1 MSLHDYPRL
10 HFRGFARANVP
21 TANRNTHGQLD
32 IATNVVSMAGRPV
45 DLDRPPSE
53 FHAYLK
59 QLAPRFDAAGQPD
72 AEGIFSQAAGH
83 NFCGNNHFSWENAR
97 ITGVDLGA
105 GAVDSGDALVG
116 AKLAL
121 WGHYNDYLRTTV
133 NRARWVDSNPAEP
146 DTTLIYAGQFTLS
159 GMQAGPST
167 PSLFSADIGA
177 PHAVRW
183 VGSGHVGEPGGHFLD
198 EDIGRSRLFQFSVAK
213 DDPHFLF
220 NQDAPLPSSM
230 CALQEALADPG
241 VLGLTIQ
248 YALFNMSTP
257 LKPDSPVFYDLAGS
271 IGLWRRDELANCPAG
286 RLLLP
291 REAHL
296 GPLLVQ
302 VHADRVSLNMANAIP
317 FGSRAPHAV
326 SEQHPTH
333 ALGEK
338 RALGELLLAGAG
350 GKPIARIPEQLY
362 RDYWRHHGVF
372 DVPLLNGAPAAGSLT
387 LGSARAHWDES
398 DWVAQSDNNQLYLEA
413 PNRAGAREYPQTIV
427 VQTRLRGE
435 LQAHPALVAQADKSE
450 LVGAELG
457 PGTLG
462 PGYAALTLR
471 ARRPGATRIM
481 LGQAGA
487 RQFIG
492 VRVLPDDWHLDDVP
506 AEQVDYAFLYRHV
519 MSYYELM
526 YPFMSDKVFSLAD
539 HCKCETYARLM
550 WQMCDP
556 ANRDKSYYMPSTRE
570 LSLPKARLFLKYL
583 TGLEAAAKPPP
594 PAAAGTLP
602 AIRSKPELVAQL
614 KKAVDLE
621 LSLMLQY
628 LYAAYAI
635 PNYAQG
641 EALVAAGQWLPDELE
656 LACGSADR
664 GRDSGTRG
672 ALLAI
677 AHEEMIHYLLVNNV
691 LMALGEPFY
700 AGRPVLG
707 QEAADRFGL
716 DTEFAF
722 EPFSENLLARFVRFE
737 WPDYLP
743 TPGTS
748 VATFYKTIRQ
758 AVAELPGLFEDG
770 DAAGAGKR
778 GGEHH
783 LFLKELTNRA
793 FPAYQLEVGDRD
805 SALFALDFVT
815 EQGEGVALDSPHF
828 ATSHFQRLRT
838 LAGRYAA
845 RARPFEPAM
854 PALKNPVL
862 QARPGCNVVS
872 DPAARSVMQLY
883 QGCHEL
889 TLALMA
895 HHFAQR
901 PLGSLRRSRLMNA
914 SIDIMTGLLRPLS
927 AALMSMP
934 SGVPGRTAGPP
945 VPGAAVEAI
954 EAGAAAQA
962 LPAVEADYARG
973 CATLAARC
981 RSLAQYAGSLD
992 AGLVG
997 AAQIGMLEFFH
1008 QQLTDL
1014 ARGTMSRE
1022 A

>member
-1 MSLHDYPRL
+1 MSVLDFPRF

-32 IATNVVSMAGRPV
+32 IATNTVSMAGQPV
-45 DLDRPPSE
+45 DLARPPSE
-53 FHAYLK
+53 FHDYLK
-59 QLAPRFDAAGQPD
+59 QLAPRFDAAGRPD
-72 AEGIFSQAAGH
+72 PDGIFSQAAGH
-83 NFCGNNHFSWENAR
+83 NFGGNNHFSWENAR
-97 ITGVDLGA
+97 ITGVQLGA
-105 GAVDSGDALVG
+105 GVVDTDDALVG

-133 NRARWVDSNPAEP
+133 NRARWVDCDPSVP
-146 DTTLIYAGQFTLS
+146 DSTLIYAGQFTLS
-159 GMQAGPST
+159 GMQAGPNT
-167 PSLFSADIGA
+167 PSLFSADIGP

-183 VGSGHVGEPGGHFLD
+183 VGSGHAGERSGHFLD
-198 EDIGRSRLFQFSVAK
+198 QDFGRVRLFQFSVAK

-220 NQDAPLPSSM
+220 NQEAPLPASM
-230 CALQEALADPG
+230 YALQEALADPE

-248 YALFNMSTP
+248 YTLFNMSTP
-257 LKPDSPVFYDLAGS
+257 LRPDSPVFYDLAGT
-271 IGLWRRDELANCPAG
+271 IGLWRRDELASCPSG

-291 REAHL
+291 REATL
-296 GPLLVQ
+296 GPVLVQ
-302 VHADRVSLNMANAIP
+302 VYEDRVALNMASAIP
-317 FGSRAPHAV
+317 FDSRAPQAV
-326 SEQHPTH
+326 SELHPTH
-333 ALGEK
+333 ALGPK
-338 RALGELLLAGAG
+338 RALGALLLVGAA
-350 GKPIARIPEQLY
+350 GKPIARIPEPLY

-372 DVPLLNGAPAAGSLT
+372 EVPLLHGACAAGALT
-387 LGSARAHWDES
+387 LTSEAAFNGSPAHWEES
-398 DWVAQSDNNQLYLEA
+398 DWVVRSDTNQLYLEA
-413 PNRAGAREYPQTIV
+413 PNRARGEDFPQTIV
-427 VQTRLRGE
+427 LQSRLRGA
-435 LQAHPALVAQADKSE
+435 LRAHPALAVQADKSE
-450 LVGAELG
+450 LVATELA

-481 LGQAGA
+481 LGAAEG

-492 VRVLPDDWHLDDVP
+492 VRVLPDDWHLDEVA

-539 HCKCETYARLM
+539 HCKCETYSRLM

-570 LSLPKARLFLKYL
+570 LSQPKARLFLKYL
-583 TGLEAAAKPPP
+583 TQVEAAAKAPPLASG
-594 PAAAGTLP
+594 AAR
-602 AIRSKPELVAQL
+602 AIACKGELVAEL

-641 EALVAAGQWLPDELE
+641 EALVAAGRWLPDELE

-691 LMALGEPFY
+691 LMALGEPFH
-700 AGRPVLG
+700 AGVPVLG
-707 QEAADRFGL
+707 QEASERFGL

-722 EPFSENLLARFVRFE
+722 EPFSENVLARFVRFE

-743 TPGTS
+743 TPGKS
-748 VATFYKTIRQ
+748 IATFYKAIRQ
-758 AVAELPGLFEDG
+758 AVAELPGLFEQG
-770 DAAGAGKR
+770 GAKR

-793 FPAYQLEVGDRD
+793 FPAYQLEVGDRE

-828 ATSHFQRLRT
+828 ASSHFQRLRT

-845 RARPFEPAM
+845 RPRPFEPAM

-862 QARPGCNVVS
+862 EARAGCNLVS
-872 DPAARSVMQLY
+872 DPDARSLMRLY

-895 HHFAQR
+895 HHFAQQ

-914 SIDIMTGLLRPLS
+914 SIDIMTGCLRPLS
-927 AALMSMP
+927 AALMGMP
-934 SGVPGRTAGPP
+934 SGVPGRSAGPP
-945 VPGAAVEAI
+945 VPEAPGAPVDS
-954 EAGAAAQA
+954 
-962 LPAVEADYARG
+962 DYARG
-973 CATLAARC
+973 CAMLADRC
-981 RSLAQYAGSLD
+981 LALAQYARSL
-992 AGLVG
+992 APGVVG
-997 AAQIGMLEFFH
+997 EAHIGMLEFFN

-1014 ARGTMSRE
+1014 SRGKMSRE

>member
-1 MSLHDYPRL
+1 MSVLDFPRF

-32 IATNVVSMAGRPV
+32 IATNVVSMAGQPV

-59 QLAPRFDAAGQPD
+59 QLAPRFNAAGQPD
-72 AEGIFSQAAGH
+72 EDGIFSQAAGH
-83 NFCGNNHFSWENAR
+83 NFCGNNHFAWENAC
-97 ITGVDLGA
+97 ITGVQLGA
-105 GAVDSGDALVG
+105 GDVDTDDALVG
-116 AKLAL
+116 ARLAL

-133 NRARWVDSNPAEP
+133 NRARWVDCDPSEP

-159 GMQAGPST
+159 GKQAGANT
-167 PSLFSADIGA
+167 PSLFSADIGP

-183 VGSGHVGEPGGHFLD
+183 VGSGHAGERSGHFLD
-198 EDIGRSRLFQFSVAK
+198 DDIGRSRLFQFSVAK
-213 DDPHFLF
+213 GDPHFLF
-220 NQDAPLPSSM
+220 NQDAPLPASLH
-230 CALQEALADPG
+230 ALQEALAGDD

-248 YALFNMSTP
+248 YSLFNMSTP
-257 LKPDSPVFYDLAGS
+257 LRPDSQVFYDMAGS
-271 IGLWRRDELANCPAG
+271 IGLWRRDELATCPAG

-291 REAHL
+291 RQANL
-296 GPLLVQ
+296 GPVLVR
-302 VHADRVSLNMANAIP
+302 VGADRVSLNMPTAIP
-317 FGSRAPHAV
+317 FSTRAPHAV

-338 RALGELLLAGAG
+338 RALGELLLHGAS
-350 GKPIARIPEQLY
+350 GKLVARIPEALY

-372 DVPLLNGAPAAGSLT
+372 DVPLLHAAAAAGSLT
-387 LGSARAHWDES
+387 LSSAEAHWEET
-398 DWVAQSDNNQLYLEA
+398 DWVVQTERNQLYLEA
-413 PNRAGAREYPQTIV
+413 PNHASGEDFPQTIV
-427 VQTRLRGE
+427 VQSRLRGE
-435 LQAHPALVAQADKSE
+435 LRAHPALAVQADKGE
-450 LVGAELG
+450 LVGAELA
-457 PGTLG
+457 PCALG
-462 PGYAALTLR
+462 PGYAALTLTG
-471 ARRPGATRIM
+471 RRPGATRIM
-481 LGQAGA
+481 LGEASG

-492 VRVLPDDWHLDDVP
+492 ARVLPDDWHLDKVP
-506 AEQVDYAFLYRHV
+506 AEQVDYAFLYKHV

-539 HCKCETYARLM
+539 HCKCETYSRLM

-556 ANRDKSYYMPSTRE
+556 QNRDKSYYMPSTRE
-570 LSLPKARLFLKYL
+570 LSLPKSRLFLKYL
-583 TGLEAAAKPPP
+583 TQVEAAAKAP
-594 PAAAGTLP
+594 PAPAGAAH
-602 AIRSKPELVAQL
+602 AISCKAELVDEL

-641 EALVAAGQWLPDELE
+641 EALVAAGQWTPDELE
-656 LACGSADR
+656 LACGGADR
-664 GRDSGTRG
+664 LRDSGTRG

-691 LMALGEPFY
+691 LMALGEPFH
-700 AGRPVLG
+700 AGQPVLG
-707 QEAADRFGL
+707 QEASERFGL

-722 EPFSENLLARFVRFE
+722 EPFSENVLARFVRFE

-743 TPGTS
+743 TPGKS
-748 VATFYKTIRQ
+748 IATFYKAIRQ
-758 AVAELPGLFEDG
+758 AVADLPGLFEP
-770 DAAGAGKR
+770 GAGKR

-828 ATSHFQRLRT
+828 SSSHFQRLRT
-838 LAGRYAA
+838 LAGRFAA
-845 RARPFEPAM
+845 RAKPFEPAM

-862 QARPGCNVVS
+862 EARAGCNVVT
-872 DPAARSVMQLY
+872 DPSARSLMRLY

-895 HHFAQR
+895 HHFAQQ

-914 SIDIMTGLLRPLS
+914 SIDIMTGCLRPLS

-934 SGVPGRTAGPP
+934 SGVAGRSAGPP
-945 VPGAAVEAI
+945 VPGAP
-954 EAGAAAQA
+954 GAA
-962 LPAVEADYARG
+962 VDSDYARG
-973 CATLAARC
+973 CAMLAERC
-981 RSLAQYAGSLD
+981 RALAQYARSLD
-992 AGLVG
+992 AGVVG
-997 AAQIGMLEFFH
+997 AAQIGMLEFFN

-1014 ARGTMSRE
+1014 SRGTMSRE